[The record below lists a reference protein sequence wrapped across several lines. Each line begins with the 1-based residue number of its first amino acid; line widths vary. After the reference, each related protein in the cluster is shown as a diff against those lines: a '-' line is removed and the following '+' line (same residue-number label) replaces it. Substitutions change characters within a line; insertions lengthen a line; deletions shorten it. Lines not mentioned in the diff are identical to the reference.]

1 MDSSG
6 KGMSHGPA
14 PLSQPGHLVWL
25 RVTRFGLAQT
35 NRCHDPD
42 PAVPSICPDPTLQKR
57 NIACLALIF
66 TFCIKTRKIYQTDP
80 LIYLQVLAKIS

>member
-42 PAVPSICPDPTLQKR
+42 PAVPSICPDPTLH
-57 NIACLALIF
+57 
-66 TFCIKTRKIYQTDP
+66 TE
-80 LIYLQVLAKIS
+80 AKHRLFSFNFYFLY

>member
-1 MDSSG
+1 MDQRLFLNLAIWFG
-6 KGMSHGPA
+6 YG
-14 PLSQPGHLVWL
+14 SQGWVWHKPI
-25 RVTRFGLAQT
+25 VA
-35 NRCHDPD
+35 DPD